1 MLNRVVHVFFT
12 VFFITLISGSGSV
25 QAQNTDRLAL
35 QNNMYR
41 YTLINGD
48 TIPIIDLP
56 VCVVGKYGRR
66 PTFRNRR
73 KQKRYNR
80 LEKRVKKVYPYAQL
94 AAAKLKEYEPELALL
109 HTEKERR
116 KVMKK
121 VEQALKDEYGKELK
135 NLTVSQGKILLKL
148 IDRQTGRTS
157 YELVKQMRGS
167 FSVAMWQGLALL
179 FGQNL
184 KSQYSAN
191 GEDKWIEF
199 IVRRIELGAL

>member
-1 MLNRVVHVFFT
+1 MLNSFSFVFFT
-12 VFFITLISGSGSV
+12 VFIFALIGNTITV
-25 QAQNTDRLAL
+25 TAQTADH
-35 QNNMYR
+35 QNQETLYR
-41 YTLINGD
+41 YTIVNGD
-48 TIPIIDLP
+48 TVTIVDLP
-56 VCVVGKYGRR
+56 VCIIGKYGKR
-66 PTFRNRR
+66 PKFRNRR

-80 LEKRVKKVYPYAQL
+80 LEKRVKRVYPYAQL
-94 AAAKLKEYEPELALL
+94 AASKLKEYEGELALL

-135 NLTVSQGKILLKL
+135 KLTVSQGKVLLKL

-167 FSVAMWQGLALL
+167 FSVAMWQGFAIL

-184 KSQYSAN
+184 KSNYDAN